1 MKLHNRYLGAATST
15 AAALLLV
22 ACTTA
27 TTSPETIQ
35 IRLLP
40 DQTQTVEIN
49 AHQTLI
55 AEIEGN
61 LTTGYHWELMAL
73 TRERRCYIFKELAPE
88 SIVGN
93 SGQPELMG
101 APSIQKWSIKM
112 DPDFPCRKDQ
122 PISWTY
128 RRSWE
133 PLNSQDKT
141 TRIILKPV
149 PESLSTLR

>member
-1 MKLHNRYLGAATST
+1 MKLRHRYPGAALST
-15 AAALLLV
+15 ATALLLV

-27 TTSPETIQ
+27 TTSPATIQ
-35 IRLLP
+35 IRLVP
-40 DQTQTVEIN
+40 DQTQTVEITAN
-49 AHQTLI
+49 QTLI

-73 TRERRCYIFKELAPE
+73 TRERRCYIFKELASE

-93 SGQPELMG
+93 FGQPDLMG
-101 APSIQKWSIKM
+101 APSVQKWSIKI
-112 DPDFPCRKDQ
+112 DPDFPCSKDQ

-149 PESLSTLR
+149 SESPSTLR